1 MEKAMMNNS
10 MIQGG
15 WEEVSKTYYTQF
27 FVAGGPIVWFILLPM
42 SLMALYFIVEL
53 SLATRRKRLLAATV
67 SAEMLTA
74 ALHHG
79 AENLPNRFSKR
90 SDMVSR
96 AVCAA
101 YEKTAKMQ
109 TSVSLL
115 TQIAAENLQEQA
127 MRLLRRAEWCSLLG
141 AVAPM
146 VGLFGTVWG
155 MIEAFNLLG
164 VSAGQPKPAQLA
176 SSISVAL
183 VTTFWGLLVGIP
195 SLFMYGLFRMRIE
208 SLVTE
213 AAVEVET
220 LLRRL
225 ADIKSGNSIRPEIKP
240 GVPRPQPLPQTEVK
254 KAPVPQ
260 EKNIPPAA
268 AKTGTVAAGDSKS
281 APKPILQ
288 AEK

>member
-1 MEKAMMNNS
+1 MEKVMMNNPMMQS
-10 MIQGG
+10 G
-15 WEEVSKTYYTQF
+15 WEEISQTYYTQF

-53 SLATRRKRLLAATV
+53 TLATRRKRLLAPTV
-67 SAEMLTA
+67 SADMLTA

-79 AENLPNRFSKR
+79 AENLPNRFGKR

-176 SSISVAL
+176 CSISVAL

-213 AAVEVET
+213 AAMEVET

-240 GVPRPQPLPQTEVK
+240 VIPRPQPLPQAEVK
-254 KAPVPQ
+254 KTDKSVPAVGIKPPVSPNDT
-260 EKNIPPAA
+260 KNA
-268 AKTGTVAAGDSKS
+268 AKPV
-281 APKPILQ
+281 LQ
-288 AEK
+288 AGK

>member
-1 MEKAMMNNS
+1 MDNS
-10 MIQGG
+10 LIQGG
-15 WEEVSKTYYTQF
+15 WEEISQTYYTQF
-27 FVAGGPIVWFILLPM
+27 FVAGGPIVWFVLLPM

-53 SLATRRKRLLAATV
+53 TLATRRKRLLAATI
-67 SAEMLTA
+67 SADMLTA
-74 ALHHG
+74 AIHHG
-79 AENLPNRFSKR
+79 AENLPGRFGKR
-90 SDMVSR
+90 TDMVSQ

-109 TSVSLL
+109 SSVSLR

-127 MRLLRRAEWCSLLG
+127 MRLLRRVEWCSLLG

-164 VSAGQPKPAQLA
+164 VSAGQPKPTQLA
-176 SSISVAL
+176 SAISVAL

-208 SLVTE
+208 SLVSE
-213 AAVEVET
+213 AAMEVET

-225 ADIKSGNSIRPEIKP
+225 ADIKSGNVIKPDIRP
-240 GVPRPQPLPQTEVK
+240 VAPRPQPVPQAVVK
-254 KAPVPQ
+254 KPD
-260 EKNIPPAA
+260 KSIPAVA
-268 AKTGTVAAGDSKS
+268 AKPTVVSKDSKNV
-281 APKPILQ
+281 PKPVFQ
-288 AEK
+288 ARK

>member
-1 MEKAMMNNS
+1 MHNPMM
-10 MIQGG
+10 QGG
-15 WEEVSKTYYTQF
+15 WEEISQTYYTQF
-27 FVAGGPIVWFILLPM
+27 FVAGGPIVWFVLLPM

-53 SLATRRKRLLAATV
+53 TLATRRKRLLAATA
-67 SAEMLTA
+67 SADMLTA
-74 ALHHG
+74 AMHHG
-79 AENLPNRFSKR
+79 PENLPNRFGKK

-109 TSVSLL
+109 SSLSL
-115 TQIAAENLQEQA
+115 RTQIAAENLQEQA

-164 VSAGQPKPAQLA
+164 ISAGQPKPTQLA
-176 SSISVAL
+176 SAISVAL

-195 SLFMYGLFRMRIE
+195 SLFMHGLFRMKIE
-208 SLVTE
+208 ELSSE

-225 ADIKSGNSIRPEIKP
+225 TELKAGNNINNVIKP
-240 GVPRPQPLPQTEVK
+240 SEKPLPTPVAEVK
-254 KAPVPQ
+254 KTPLQPDRNNPPVPA
-260 EKNIPPAA
+260 KPPVLSTDSKTA
-268 AKTGTVAAGDSKS
+268 AKAVV
-281 APKPILQ
+281 Q
-288 AEK
+288 ARK